1 MGTNPLRVGVIDL
14 GSNSVLLLIAEHTE
28 SGWQVLT
35 DTTTI
40 TRLGEGFEPHHRLQS
55 PAIERTLRAVE
66 QYLQTCQQMGV
77 GQVQIVATAV
87 VREATNPQA
96 LLKPLTQLVAVYY
109 PLSDSCTIRV
119 LSAQEEAELSF
130 LSVARDPHLPPE
142 RPIAVIDIGG
152 GSVEVAFGYETK
164 FFSLGSC
171 RGYSLDQ
178 QRKKFRQ
185 MEQVLSFPV
194 GAQRVRARWMHSN
207 PPQPKEI
214 LHACEQLDAVFAPL
228 QELPIPALTV
238 TIGGTGVNLAML
250 ALRLER
256 FEPAQV
262 HLAPLTSDQ
271 IGSLVHFLAQ
281 MSDEERA
288 LLPNIEPERAPLLPA
303 GALIL
308 ERALYAL
315 RQEQVLVSTYG
326 VRYGVLLSPP
336 RQT

>member
-1 MGTNPLRVGVIDL
+1 MGTNSLRVGAIDL

-40 TRLGEGFEPHHRLQS
+40 TRLGEGFEPHHWLQS
-55 PAIERTLRAVE
+55 PAIERTLGAVE

-77 GQVQIVATAV
+77 AQVQIVATAV

-109 PLSDSCTIRV
+109 PLSDSCTVRV

-130 LSVARDPHLPPE
+130 LSVAHDPHLPPE
-142 RPIAVIDIGG
+142 RPLAVIDIGG
-152 GSVEVAFGYETK
+152 GSVEVAFGYE
-164 FFSLGSC
+164 
-171 RGYSLDQ
+171 
-178 QRKKFRQ
+178 Q
-185 MEQVLSFPV
+185 MKQVFSFPV
-194 GAQRVRARWMHSN
+194 GAQRVRARWMPSN
-207 PPQPKEI
+207 PPQPQEI

-271 IGSLVHFLAQ
+271 IGSLFHFLVQ

-326 VRYGVLLSPP
+326 VRYGVLLSLGE
-336 RQT
+336 QS